1 MAIISNNIGANVFN
15 FTTLLAQGGDP
26 DARIAL
32 GSSADPVS
40 RGMHLLTRYVAPL
53 DYYHEQW
60 TGRVQDAMRQSI
72 EDWREVAADHDQ
84 RYYTQDAR
92 NAVASSLD
100 VASSALQGTITSWDN
115 AVSGYALD
123 QVNRRASL
131 QIALAQVE
139 GLAQAQ
145 RVGHDLYITDTSD
158 LNRIADTF
166 NRMDADQGLA
176 STRTIGDAIQ
186 MAGQVQQ
193 IQHQRYQLIESQA
206 QLAGAQEAERAER
219 EARKGMMIGNLI
231 GTAAGLLL

>member
-15 FTTLLAQGGDP
+15 FTALLAQGGDP
-26 DARIAL
+26 DARISL
-32 GSSADPVS
+32 GSNADPVS

-60 TGRVQDAMRQSI
+60 TGRTQDAMRESI
-72 EDWREVAADHDQ
+72 EDWRAASAGHDQ

-92 NAVASSLD
+92 NTVELSAD
-100 VASSALQGTITSWDN
+100 VARTTLQGTIQSWDN

-131 QIALAQVE
+131 QMALARVE

-145 RVGHDLYITDTSD
+145 RIGHDLYVTDMGD

-166 NRMDADQGLA
+166 NRLDADQGLA

-206 QLAGAQEAERAER
+206 QLTAAQDVERAER
-219 EARKGMMIGNLI
+219 SAKSGQMIGNLV
-231 GTAAGLLL
+231 GAVAGFLL